1 MHKKYQEHLK
11 LAEELGV
18 KNIGVLKKAF
28 RNLEKA
34 ERADAKKN
42 GYDRLFPSFDCYV
55 EEEGDEPIIHIY
67 NDYFFRVKGSNG
79 GERRDAIIN
88 YIVAAGTRC
97 NTIEYNYGDLSIGI
111 NSTSIKMKKKRSKKW
126 KNGKK

>member
-28 RNLEKA
+28 RDLEKA

-55 EEEGDEPIIHIY
+55 EEEGNNIIHIY
-67 NDYFFRVKGSNG
+67 NDHFFRVKGSNG
-79 GERRDAIIN
+79 GERRDTIIN
-88 YIVAAGTRC
+88 YIITAGTRC
-97 NTIEYNYGDLSIGI
+97 NIIEFNYGDLSIGA
-111 NSTSIKMKKKRSKKW
+111 NRTSIKMKKKRSKKW

>member
-28 RNLEKA
+28 RNLEKV

-42 GYDRLFPSFDCYV
+42 GYDRLFPSFNCYV
-55 EEEGDEPIIHIY
+55 VNEFQI
-67 NDYFFRVKGSNG
+67 NDYFFCRVKGSNG

-88 YIVAAGTRC
+88 YIVTAGTRC
-97 NTIEYNYGDLSIGI
+97 NTIEYNYGDLSIGT
-111 NSTSIKMKKKRSKKW
+111 NRTSIKMKKKRSKKW

>member
-28 RNLEKA
+28 RNLEKV

-42 GYDRLFPSFDCYV
+42 GYDRLFPSFDCYAV
-55 EEEGDEPIIHIY
+55 NEFQL

-79 GERRDAIIN
+79 NERKDAIIR
-88 YIVAAGTRC
+88 YIIAAGTRC
-97 NTIEYNYGDLSIGI
+97 NTIECNYGDLSIGT
-111 NSTSIKMKKKRSKKW
+111 NHTSIKMKKKRSKKW